1 MRRARAGQDDGRS
14 SDHLFDSELEHLPP
28 EARWREWMTRVE
40 AVIFASPEPVT
51 RTLLARIVGTSCSI
65 DLLLEDVCSELAARP
80 YEIVPVAGGWQFRTR
95 PRQADVLKAAFG
107 TAATAEISA
116 GEMLVLASI
125 AYHQPVTRAA
135 LSDMLGREISRD
147 TIGQLRRQ
155 ALIASGPRAPQPG
168 APYTY
173 VTTRKFLEQFGL
185 DTLRDLPDL
194 EALEDAGLLD
204 KEKLLAGDLP
214 AAFADDPLE
223 EEERNYSVDA
233 LA

>member
-1 MRRARAGQDDGRS
+1 MARPARETTTGLLDTELDG
-14 SDHLFDSELEHLPP
+14 LPP
-28 EARWREWMTRVE
+28 ELRWREWMTRVE

-51 RTLLARIVGTSCSI
+51 RDLLARIVGTSCSI
-65 DLLLEDVCSELAARP
+65 DLLIEDVSNELAARP
-80 YEIVPVAGGWQFRTR
+80 YEIVAVAGGWQFRTR
-95 PRQADVLKAAFG
+95 PRQADVLKAAFSG
-107 TAATAEISA
+107 TATSAEISA
-116 GEMLVLASI
+116 GEMLVLVSI
-125 AYHQPVTRAA
+125 AYHQPLTRAA

-155 ALIASGPRAPQPG
+155 DLIASGPRAPQPG

-204 KEKLLAGDLP
+204 KEKPFAGDTPTEL
-214 AAFADDPLE
+214 ASWE
-223 EEERNYSVDA
+223 EEDDGESVE
-233 LA
+233 

>member
-1 MRRARAGQDDGRS
+1 MARPARETAGLLDTELDG
-14 SDHLFDSELEHLPP
+14 LPP
-28 EARWREWMTRVE
+28 ELRWREWMTRVE

-51 RTLLARIVGTSCSI
+51 RDLLARIVGTSCSI
-65 DLLLEDVCSELAARP
+65 DLLLEDVRNELAARP
-80 YEIVPVAGGWQFRTR
+80 YEIVAVAGGWQFRTR

-107 TAATAEISA
+107 GIAAGAEIGA
-116 GEMLVLASI
+116 GEMLVLVSI

-135 LSDMLGREISRD
+135 LSDMLGREVSRD
-147 TIGQLRRQ
+147 TIGQLRRL

-194 EALEDAGLLD
+194 EALEDAGFAN
-204 KEKLLAGDLP
+204 EPGGGGAG
-214 AAFADDPLE
+214 
-223 EEERNYSVDA
+223 RHVDRPDR
-233 LA
+233 